1 MYQKFKI
8 NDKNITNFFNENGY
22 AIVKNYFSIN
32 ECNFFLKKVSKY
44 ANKEFS
50 PIMNPD
56 RIDFLAPQTSDNFL
70 NLPSLTSKTNFFK
83 LLFRDC
89 QYFRS
94 VITSNKIL
102 KLLKNI
108 KKKKVN
114 ALMSQMIFKKAKSVF
129 SKQSWEPHQDNS
141 YSKNKNGHYITIN
154 IFMNNSNKK
163 NGTLYI
169 WEKSHKYGL
178 FNYKKKISYREKDG
192 KPGNVANSNIN
203 FKKKD
208 LNFKKGDM
216 LILHGNLVHGSYP
229 NKSKR
234 SRPLYS
240 ASYISDGEKFV
251 AGKNAQRQILN
262 KKVLNL

>member
-1 MYQKFKI
+1 MSRKFNI
-8 NDKNITNFFNENGY
+8 NSKNIKKFFDENGY
-22 AIVKNYFSIN
+22 AIIKGYFNIKK
-32 ECNFFLKKVSKY
+32 CNFFIKKISKY
-44 ANKEFS
+44 ANKDFA

-56 RIDFLAPQTSDNFL
+56 RIEFLAPQTSDNFL
-70 NLPSLTSKTNFFK
+70 NLPSLTSKAIFFK
-83 LLFRDC
+83 SLIRDC

-94 VITSNKIL
+94 VITHDKIL

-108 KKKKVN
+108 KKNKVN
-114 ALMSQMIFKKAKSVF
+114 ALMSQMIFKKAKSGF
-129 SKQSWEPHQDNS
+129 SRQSWQPHQDNS
-141 YSKNKNGHYITIN
+141 YPKNKNGHYITIN
-154 IFMNNSNKK
+154 IFMNDSSKK

-178 FNYKKKISYREKDG
+178 FNYKKKVSYREKDG
-192 KPGNVANSNIN
+192 RPGNLANSNIN

-229 NKSKR
+229 NKSKK

-240 ASYISDGEKFV
+240 ASYLSEGEKFI

-262 KKVLNL
+262 KSILNF